1 MSLSPEWLR
10 RLASEFGSRHY
21 QLYVVGG
28 AVRDYLLHQPI
39 TEWDCATDARPTEI
53 EAIFRALKAER
64 IGTIGARFGTVTAVF
79 NGETVEVT
87 TFRGEEY
94 QNDSRQPTVQFSQTL
109 EEDLSR
115 RDFTIN
121 AIAWDILQE
130 RLIDRFNGQA
140 DLEQKIVRTVG
151 QADERFNE
159 DPLRM
164 LRAVRFAT
172 CLGLTI
178 EPETLKAI
186 SVSKDRLAI
195 ISTER
200 ITSEISKLLLA
211 PKPSQGIQLLVE
223 TGLIAYILPELLP
236 SIDIEFDPSEHK
248 DIYAH
253 ILQVLDQ
260 TPAKLELRWC
270 ALLHDIAKPLTR
282 QKIEGQYHF
291 LGHENVGGKM
301 ARAILNRLKY
311 PNQFTNYVTK
321 LVRLHQRIPNYDG
334 SWSDGGVRRFVRD
347 AGETLKDLFVF
358 ARADTTGTNPKKLAR
373 YEESRQELENRIT
386 KLEQEAE
393 IAKIKGPLDGQEL
406 MDLFHRPA
414 GAWIKPVKEKLLQL
428 VLDGE
433 LKETDKEKAV
443 EIARRLM
450 NEKSS

>member
-10 RLASEFGSRHY
+10 RLASEFSSRHY

-28 AVRDYLLHQPI
+28 AVRDYLLNQPI
-39 TEWDCATDARPTEI
+39 AEWDCATDARPTEI
-53 EAIFRALKAER
+53 ETIFRSLKAER
-64 IGTIGARFGTVTAVF
+64 IGTIGARFGTVTAVI

-94 QNDSRQPTVQFSQTL
+94 QNDSRQPTVQFSRTL

-140 DLEQKIVRTVG
+140 DLEQKIIRTVG

-164 LRAVRFAT
+164 LRAVRFAA
-172 CLGLTI
+172 CLELTI

-186 SVSKDRLAI
+186 ASSKDRLAI

-211 PKPSQGIQLLVE
+211 PKPSQGVELLVE

-236 SIDIEFDPSEHK
+236 SIDIEFDPTEHK

-282 QKIEGQYHF
+282 QKIKGQYHF

-301 ARAILNRLKY
+301 ARVILNRLKY

-347 AGETLKDLFVF
+347 AGETLKDLFAF

-373 YEESRQELENRIT
+373 YEEYRQELENRII
-386 KLEQEAE
+386 KLEKEAE
-393 IAKIKGPLDGQEL
+393 IAKIKSPLDGQEL
-406 MDLFHRPA
+406 MDLFHQPA
-414 GAWIKPVKEKLLQL
+414 GAWIKPIKEKLLQL

-433 LKETDKEKAV
+433 LKEADKEKAA

-450 NEKSS
+450 SEKSS